1 MNYRIVFLFLLAVSI
16 TSTVLLFSMDLYI
29 QIYDPDWYG
38 ILNLNQK
45 TDDEKKRIFLIGGS
59 TVYSINALYLNEK
72 LSENEINFEVYNLA
86 DMSDTPTRRLN
97 SIENIIDNKPEIV
110 FYGLGYTDFEKF
122 EVKEFDP
129 LSTFINNPNELFRS
143 SLEHLLDE
151 HLEEH
156 FPLSPKDKS
165 LTSLK
170 YVLRGPD
177 EHYHPFMSFKQ
188 GETVDL
194 EQIKKYDLKPRYV
207 DALEVS
213 NNDKEVLA
221 LNSII
226 KKLQENNIEVVLFS
240 FPYNRIM
247 LDNTDHNQIE
257 NFEKMLKNKQK
268 QFDVNLFFL
277 HDKYS
282 NLNIWKDRLHIAN
295 NPKTIIFT
303 EDILEKIIEVINR

>member
-1 MNYRIVFLFLLAVSI
+1 
-16 TSTVLLFSMDLYI
+16 
-29 QIYDPDWYG
+29 
-38 ILNLNQK
+38 
-45 TDDEKKRIFLIGGS
+45 LIGGS

-143 SLEHLLDE
+143 SFELLLGE
-151 HLEEH
+151 PLEEY

-240 FPYNRIM
+240 FPYNSIM
-247 LDNTDHNQIE
+247 LDNTDPNQIE

>member
-1 MNYRIVFLFLLAVSI
+1 MNYRIIFLLLLAISI
-16 TSTVLLFSMDLYI
+16 TSTTLLFSMDLYI

-45 TDDEKKRIFLIGGS
+45 TDDEKKRIFLIGAS
-59 TVYSINALYLNEK
+59 AVYSINALYLNEK

-143 SLEHLLDE
+143 SFELLLGE
-151 HLEEH
+151 PLEEY

-240 FPYNRIM
+240 FPYNSIM
-247 LDNTDHNQIE
+247 LDNTDPNQIE

>member
-1 MNYRIVFLFLLAVSI
+1 
-16 TSTVLLFSMDLYI
+16 
-29 QIYDPDWYG
+29 
-38 ILNLNQK
+38 
-45 TDDEKKRIFLIGGS
+45 
-59 TVYSINALYLNEK
+59 
-72 LSENEINFEVYNLA
+72 
-86 DMSDTPTRRLN
+86 
-97 SIENIIDNKPEIV
+97 
-110 FYGLGYTDFEKF
+110 
-122 EVKEFDP
+122 
-129 LSTFINNPNELFRS
+129 
-143 SLEHLLDE
+143 
-151 HLEEH
+151 
-156 FPLSPKDKS
+156 
-165 LTSLK
+165 
-170 YVLRGPD
+170 
-177 EHYHPFMSFKQ
+177 MSFNQ
-188 GETVDL
+188 AEIVDL
-194 EQIKKYDLKPRYV
+194 EQIEKTVKPRYV

-240 FPYNRIM
+240 FPYNSIM
-247 LDNTDHNQIE
+247 LDNTDPNQIE

>member
-1 MNYRIVFLFLLAVSI
+1 MNYRIIFLLLLAISI
-16 TSTVLLFSMDLYI
+16 TSTTLLFSMDLYI

-143 SLEHLLDE
+143 SLEFLLGE
-151 HLEEH
+151 PLEEY

-240 FPYNRIM
+240 FPYNSIM
-247 LDNTDHNQIE
+247 LDNTDPNQIE

-282 NLNIWKDRLHIAN
+282 NLNIWKDTLHMAN

>member
-1 MNYRIVFLFLLAVSI
+1 MNYRIIFLFLLAISI
-16 TSTVLLFSMDLYI
+16 TSTTLLFSMDLYI

-45 TDDEKKRIFLIGGS
+45 TDDEKKRIFLIGAS
-59 TVYSINALYLNEK
+59 AVYSINTVYLNEK

-86 DMSDTPTRRLN
+86 DAADRPTQRLI

-110 FYGLGYTDFEKF
+110 FYGLGYTHFEKF

-129 LSTFINNPNELFRS
+129 LSTFINNPNELFRNS
-143 SLEHLLDE
+143 FELLLGYP
-151 HLEEH
+151 LEEY
-156 FPLSPKDKS
+156 FPRSPKDKS
-165 LTSLK
+165 LTLLK

-177 EHYHPFMSFKQ
+177 EHYHPFMSFNQ
-188 GETVDL
+188 AEIVDL
-194 EQIKKYDLKPRYV
+194 EQIEKTVKPRYV
-207 DALEVS
+207 DTLEVS

-240 FPYNRIM
+240 FPYNSIM
-247 LDNTDHNQIE
+247 LDNTDPNQIG

-295 NPKTIIFT
+295 NPKSIIFS

>member
-1 MNYRIVFLFLLAVSI
+1 
-16 TSTVLLFSMDLYI
+16 MDLYI
-29 QIYDPDWYG
+29 HIYDPDWYG

-45 TDDEKKRIFLIGGS
+45 TDDEKKRIFIIGGS
-59 TVYSINALYLNEK
+59 TLHSINAVYLNEK
-72 LSENEINFEVYNLA
+72 LSESEINFEVYNLA
-86 DMSDTPTRRLN
+86 DAADRPTQRLK

-110 FYGLGYTDFEKF
+110 FYGLGYTHFEKF
-122 EVKEFDP
+122 EVKDFDP

-151 HLEEH
+151 HLEEY

-177 EHYHPFMSFKQ
+177 DHNHPFISYKE
-188 GETVDL
+188 GEIVDL
-194 EQIKKYDLKPRYV
+194 EQIKKMKELRYV
-207 DALEVS
+207 DTLEVS

-240 FPYNRIM
+240 FPYNSIM
-247 LDNTDHNQIE
+247 LDNTDPNQIE